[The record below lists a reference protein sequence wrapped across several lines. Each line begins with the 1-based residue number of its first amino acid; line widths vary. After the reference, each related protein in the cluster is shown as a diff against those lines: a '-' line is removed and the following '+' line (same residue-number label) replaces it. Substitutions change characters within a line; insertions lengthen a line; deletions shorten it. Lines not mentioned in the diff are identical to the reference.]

1 MSITT
6 YGELKTAV
14 ASYLNRAD
22 LTSYIPDFITLG
34 MQRINYGADMPY
46 PSQPLR
52 IPAMQE
58 QATGTISA
66 GSIAFPTGFLE
77 PIRVAVS
84 SNGASWSLGYIPP
97 ERFSEVANSTALP
110 VEYTY
115 LDNAIKV
122 PGSASSYTL
131 DYYKAFTAFSAD
143 ADTNWLLTNAPGV
156 LLYAAL
162 MESAPFLGADERI
175 NGWFGMLKSAI
186 SGLNRSTM
194 RQGGGSLQVRVVK

>member
-1 MSITT
+1 MSIAT

-14 ASYLNRAD
+14 ANYLNRAD
-22 LTSYIPDFITLG
+22 LTAYIPDFITLG
-34 MQRINYGADMPY
+34 VQRINHGAEMPY
-46 PSQPLR
+46 QSQPLR

-58 QATGTISA
+58 QATGTIAS

-84 SNGASWSLGYIPP
+84 SNGCSWSLNYIPP
-97 ERFSEVANSTALP
+97 VSFSEIENSTSPP

-122 PGSASSYTL
+122 PGSASAYTL